1 MHTNSSKIN
10 EAGNCGVY
18 GVCVTI
24 TGEML
29 AGCIAYNVAIGSLGR
44 SFEFPPFPSNG
55 RVYLRYPCEF
65 REWRKRRM
73 PFFLGNWTRR
83 MGKRERERGERSWNE
98 IVGIS
103 MVKIV
108 GMTRG
113 REELR
118 IIKRVFKL
126 FPPPPFTFWRFVRK
140 DKQKVLINFVR
151 VY

>member
-1 MHTNSSKIN
+1 MEKEEDAFFSWKLN
-10 EAGNCGVY
+10 ETY
-18 GVCVTI
+18 GK
-24 TGEML
+24 
-29 AGCIAYNVAIGSLGR
+29 GR
-44 SFEFPPFPSNG
+44 
-55 RVYLRYPCEF
+55 
-65 REWRKRRM
+65 
-73 PFFLGNWTRR
+73 
-83 MGKRERERGERSWNE
+83 RGERSWNE

>member
-1 MHTNSSKIN
+1 
-10 EAGNCGVY
+10 
-18 GVCVTI
+18 
-24 TGEML
+24 
-29 AGCIAYNVAIGSLGR
+29 
-44 SFEFPPFPSNG
+44 
-55 RVYLRYPCEF
+55 
-65 REWRKRRM
+65 
-73 PFFLGNWTRR
+73 

-126 FPPPPFTFWRFVRK
+126 FSSPYFLEICTER
-140 DKQKVLINFVR
+140 
-151 VY
+151 

>member
-1 MHTNSSKIN
+1 MEKEEDAFFSWKLN
-10 EAGNCGVY
+10 ETY
-18 GVCVTI
+18 GK
-24 TGEML
+24 
-29 AGCIAYNVAIGSLGR
+29 GR
-44 SFEFPPFPSNG
+44 
-55 RVYLRYPCEF
+55 
-65 REWRKRRM
+65 
-73 PFFLGNWTRR
+73 
-83 MGKRERERGERSWNE
+83 RGERSWNE

-126 FPPPPFTFWRFVRK
+126 FPLIFWRFVRR

>member
-1 MHTNSSKIN
+1 MAAFIFVIPVNFAN
-10 EAGNCGVY
+10 
-18 GVCVTI
+18 
-24 TGEML
+24 GERG
-29 AGCIAYNVAIGSLGR
+29 GCL
-44 SFEFPPFPSNG
+44 
-55 RVYLRYPCEF
+55 
-65 REWRKRRM
+65 
-73 PFFLGNWTRR
+73 FFLEIERDVWE
-83 MGKRERERGERSWNE
+83 RERKRGERSWNE

-126 FPPPPFTFWRFVRK
+126 FPPPPFTFWRFVRR